1 MVQILLVN
9 HHQPMKT
16 KQPTPTNNMQLPLTP
31 DQIRRVTLGL
41 DIEPRNFNRRRHSA
55 LRVALWQAATIA
67 AICWAFV
74 ATLLF
79 ALIFWATV

>member
-1 MVQILLVN
+1 
-9 HHQPMKT
+9 MK
-16 KQPTPTNNMQLPLTP
+16 LPLTP
-31 DQIRRVTLGL
+31 DQMRRVALGL
-41 DIEPRNFNRRRHSA
+41 DIEPRNLNRRRRDLSA

-79 ALIFWATV
+79 ALLFWATA

>member
-1 MVQILLVN
+1 
-9 HHQPMKT
+9 MK
-16 KQPTPTNNMQLPLTP
+16 LPLTP
-31 DQIRRVTLGL
+31 DQMRRLALGL
-41 DIEPRNFNRRRHSA
+41 NIEPLNLNRRRRDLSA

-79 ALIFWATV
+79 ALLFWATA